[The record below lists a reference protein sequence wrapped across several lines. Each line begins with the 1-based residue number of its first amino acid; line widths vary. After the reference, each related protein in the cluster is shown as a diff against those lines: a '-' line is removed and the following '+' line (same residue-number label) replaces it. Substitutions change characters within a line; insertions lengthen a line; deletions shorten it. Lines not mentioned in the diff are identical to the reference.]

1 MFVGLK
7 VNTTSIL
14 NSVVRLKN
22 SQSELFSMIEQLE
35 NSRQEK
41 NKILQVSYV

>member
-7 VNTTSIL
+7 VNTIPIL

-41 NKILQVSYV
+41 NKILQVSFV